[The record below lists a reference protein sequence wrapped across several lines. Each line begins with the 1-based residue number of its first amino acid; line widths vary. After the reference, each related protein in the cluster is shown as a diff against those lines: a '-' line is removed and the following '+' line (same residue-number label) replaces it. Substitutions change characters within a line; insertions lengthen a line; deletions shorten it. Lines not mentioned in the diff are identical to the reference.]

1 MKNDG
6 IKETESSPSNLK
18 TSIIKR
24 IFFWSLIIIVP
35 LALMELLSFTYIKLT
50 SERGTYRERIKPVDS
65 PYHPYL
71 GYVQAPDFTFKIYK
85 RGISRKMSIKT
96 NENGYSITPA
106 FSYKDPDMII
116 VVTGGST
123 IFGVGSSD
131 NSTTVPSII
140 ERIINQRLN
149 LRAEVVNMALRGG
162 NSFQEMLLVNRYL
175 AENRA
180 SLVLSIA
187 GVNDV
192 DPSPFLITVED
203 RFLDK
208 HVWNNAVSLV
218 HRAERGD
225 LIFINLVHKL
235 RSWSYTFDLL
245 YRQIKGDSRH
255 SRIGWVRGSSTTLT
269 APLVSKIRRDKS
281 IDFKQQAMIAAT
293 QYAAAYQISKMNAAD
308 FIMILQPSLFNK
320 KKWSAEEAHRI
331 KKRKWDDEIIKTLRQ
346 NQDQYYEAFR
356 KTDKPFQFIDLSEI
370 FAEFDDSLYID
381 HCHYNDLAAEKFAEI
396 IFESILP
403 SLQQIK
409 QR

>member
-1 MKNDG
+1 MENDG
-6 IKETESSPSNLK
+6 VKETESSPSNLK

-24 IFFWSLIIIVP
+24 IFFWGLIIIVP
-35 LALMELLSFTYIKLT
+35 LALMELLSFTYIKLK

-71 GYVQAPDFTFKIYK
+71 GYVQAHDFTFTIHK
-85 RGISRKMSIKT
+85 RGVSREMSIKT
-96 NENGYSITPA
+96 DENGYSITPA
-106 FSYKDPDMII
+106 FSYKDPDMTII
-116 VVTGGST
+116 VTGGST

-149 LRAEVVNMALRGG
+149 LRVEVVNLALRGG
-162 NSFQEMLLVNRYL
+162 NSFQEMLLVDRYL

-180 SLVLSIA
+180 NLVLSIG

-192 DPSPFLITVED
+192 PLPPFLVTVED

-218 HRAERGD
+218 QRAERGD
-225 LIFINLVHKL
+225 LIFINLMHKL
-235 RSWSYTFDLL
+235 RCWSYTFDFL
-245 YRQIKGDSRH
+245 YRQIKGDSRLNRAG
-255 SRIGWVRGSSTTLT
+255 SVRGTSATLT
-269 APLVSKIRRDKS
+269 APLVSNIRRDKP
-281 IDFKQQAMIAAT
+281 IDFKQQAKIAAT

-308 FIMILQPSLFNK
+308 FIMILQPTLFNK
-320 KKWSAEEAHRI
+320 KKWSAEEAHRL
-331 KKRKWDDEIIKTLRQ
+331 KKRKWDDDIIKTRRQ
-346 NQDQYYEAFR
+346 KQDQYYEAFR

-370 FAEFDDSLYID
+370 FEEFDDTLYVD

-396 IFESILP
+396 IVESILP

-409 QR
+409 HR

>member
-255 SRIGWVRGSSTTLT
+255 SRIGWVRGSSTTIT

-356 KTDKPFQFIDLSEI
+356 KTD
-370 FAEFDDSLYID
+370 
-381 HCHYNDLAAEKFAEI
+381 
-396 IFESILP
+396 
-403 SLQQIK
+403 
-409 QR
+409 